1 MAALAIVSRAV
12 AVCLAAA
19 TFSARA
25 GDPEP
30 PRPASAKPVCLGAE
44 DTREEVKA
52 HKLIEPYAALKAAA
66 QVRKAEALSAK
77 LCTSG
82 DDFVYVITL
91 LHHDG
96 RLTHVQMEAGTG
108 KLVPHP
114 AGHEPH
120 ETAAKDAAKDT
131 AKDSAKDSREAPET
145 HEQPIKN

>member
-1 MAALAIVSRAV
+1 MAALAIVSRAA

-30 PRPASAKPVCLGAE
+30 PHPASVKPVCLGAE

-77 LCTSG
+77 LCTNG

-114 AGHEPH
+114 AGHEPPH
-120 ETAAKDAAKDT
+120 EAAAKDNV
-131 AKDSAKDSREAPET
+131 KDSAKDSHEAPEA
-145 HEQPIKN
+145 HELPVKN